1 MRQYGIV
8 LAAVLF
14 FPGLA
19 VNAAAQESA
28 IPCDAFV
35 KNADGSW
42 SALRNAAIRGTGQ
55 SLTIREGAVLRPG
68 AAIRGLDL
76 AAQLDQQCPAEPEPV
91 QASAPVATPQV
102 ALARYADAGGIVN
115 AEKLTCAQ
123 LADTSPEEAGLFF
136 VWYSGWYNGVAK
148 KRGINLAHVRSA
160 VQNAVDYCKGNR
172 DKRLVQVMELMLK

>member
-8 LAAVLF
+8 LAVVLF
-14 FPGLA
+14 LPGLA
-19 VNAAAQESA
+19 VDAAAQENS

-42 SALRNAAIRGTGQ
+42 AALRNAAIRGTGQ

-76 AAQLDQQCPAEPEPV
+76 VAELDQQCPAEPEPV
-91 QASAPVATPQV
+91 QASAPVAPQV
-102 ALARYADAGGIVN
+102 ALVRYADASGNIN
-115 AEKLTCAQ
+115 AEKLTCAH
-123 LADTSPEEAGLFF
+123 LADTSPEEADLFF

-160 VQNAVDYCKGNR
+160 VQTAVAYCKGNR